1 MSTKFLKMRSIHL
14 LFTAVI
20 VAALCGAGCK
30 KKTTAVAT
38 NYLPLKVGNKW
49 TYRNTPPGTNNTL
62 TVTDKDTT
70 INGRMY
76 MVLSNTAGPSNYWAK
91 VGNDY
96 YRYALTSQIPGQSGL
111 EELYLKG
118 EVALNTTWN
127 ASQPVNITGFGM
139 VNIKQNYKITE
150 LGITKTVQGKVYNDC
165 AHVRLDLV
173 ASVPLLG
180 DQSIG
185 GGDFYYA
192 NGVGLITYTLS
203 VTVPGQAAINQQ
215 SDLISYEFK

>member
-1 MSTKFLKMRSIHL
+1 MRFVLTFLSVVFIAGIL
-14 LFTAVI
+14 GT
-20 VAALCGAGCK
+20 GCK
-30 KKTTAVAT
+30 KKTTTATT
-38 NYLPLKVGNKW
+38 NYLPLKAGNKW

-70 INGRMY
+70 INGRLY
-76 MVLSNTAGPSNYWAK
+76 MVLSNSAGPNNYWAK
-91 VGNDY
+91 SGNDY

-118 EVALNTTWN
+118 EVAINTTWN
-127 ASQPVNITGFGM
+127 ATQPINVTGIGM

-150 LGITKTVQGKVYNDC
+150 LGVAKTVQGKVYNDC

-173 ASVPLLG
+173 AAIPLLG
-180 DQSIG
+180 EQSIG

-192 NGVGLITYTLS
+192 NGIGLVTYTLN